1 MASIRKKGKQ
11 ITNKQFS
18 IRLLVIM
25 LTIVATAFVN
35 LFIYESN
42 QINAS
47 NPTEIIQQTAET
59 MPVNDVELI
68 EKINL

>member
-1 MASIRKKGKQ
+1 MASITKRGRQ

-25 LTIVATAFVN
+25 LAIVGTAFVN

-42 QINAS
+42 QMNAS
-47 NPTEIIQQTAET
+47 NPAEIIQQTAET
-59 MPVNDVELI
+59 IPANGGEFI
-68 EKINL
+68 KKINL